1 MAILSITKNN
11 FEKEVKES
19 KETILLDFWASW
31 CGPCQMVGP
40 ILEEIASER
49 PDIKIGKINV
59 EEEPELAEEFQ
70 IMSIPTLMV
79 VKEGQVVKKSVGAK
93 SKNQILEMM

>member
-59 EEEPELAEEFQ
+59 EEEPELADEFQ

-93 SKNQILEMM
+93 NKNQILEMM